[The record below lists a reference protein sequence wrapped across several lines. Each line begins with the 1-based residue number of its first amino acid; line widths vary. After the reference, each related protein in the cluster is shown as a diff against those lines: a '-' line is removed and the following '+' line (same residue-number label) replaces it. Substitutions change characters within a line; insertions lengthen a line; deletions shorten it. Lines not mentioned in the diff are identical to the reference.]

1 MIEGGGMRAAYAN
14 GVLAAFEEQGFD
26 PFDAVYGTSAGGAL
40 AAWWTAGQAQHAAE
54 TWDYAQDPR
63 IMSYRRFLTF
73 QGPLLD
79 HETLFEVVYEEEM
92 PLDVQ
97 AVRQADHPV
106 VVTVTDA
113 DTGKVHYKDVRQGP
127 VLEWLKA
134 TGRLPLATGP
144 PVEIDGTRWLDG
156 GLAVPVPSRRALEDG
171 ATEIITLLNRAEGS
185 RTPEPWFNEWVVRR
199 KFPALEGLVR
209 DHHELHAQNLAP
221 LIDPPEGV
229 TSHIIRPEEDL
240 PVHRLSRDLEDV
252 RQAIEVGRSDG
263 LAFLDRYGAA
273 APSAVSPSDRA
284 ST

>member
-1 MIEGGGMRAAYAN
+1 MRAAYAN
-14 GVLAAFEEQGFD
+14 GVLAAFEEHGFD

-40 AAWWTAGQAQHAAE
+40 AAWWTAGQAEHAAE
-54 TWDYAQDPR
+54 TWDYARDPR
-63 IMSYRRFLTF
+63 IMSYTRWLTF

-92 PLDVQ
+92 PLDVE
-97 AVRQADHPV
+97 AVAQADHPV
-106 VVTVTDA
+106 IVTVTDA
-113 DTGKVHYKDVRQGP
+113 DTGQVHYKDIRQGP

-156 GLAVPVPSRRALEDG
+156 GLVVPVPARKAIEDG
-171 ATEIITLLNRAEGS
+171 ATEVVTILNRAEGS

-209 DHHELHAQNLAP
+209 DHHELHAQNLSW
-221 LIDPPEGV
+221 LLDPPEGV
-229 TSHIIRPEEDL
+229 TAHILRPQEEL
-240 PVHRLSRDLEDV
+240 PVHRLSRDLDDV
-252 RQAIEVGRSDG
+252 RHAIQVGKADG
-263 LAFLDRYGAA
+263 RAFLDARDEGR
-273 APSAVSPSDRA
+273 APTVSSPERA

>member
-1 MIEGGGMRAAYAN
+1 MRAAYAN
-14 GVLAAFEEQGFD
+14 GILAAFEELGFD

-63 IMSYRRFLTF
+63 ILSYRRFLTF

-79 HETLFEVVYEEEM
+79 HETLFEVVYEDEM
-92 PLDVQ
+92 PLDVA
-97 AVRQADHPV
+97 AVRDADHPV
-106 VVTVTDA
+106 IVTVTDA
-113 DTGKVHYKDVRQGP
+113 DTGQAHYKDIRQGP

-156 GLAVPVPSRRALEDG
+156 GLVVPVPCRKAIEDG
-171 ATEIITLLNRAEGS
+171 ATEVVAILNRAEGT
-185 RTPEPWFNEWVVRR
+185 RTPEPWVNEWAVSR

-209 DHHELHAQNLAP
+209 DHHQLHADNVAWLD
-221 LIDPPEGV
+221 DPPEGV
-229 TSHIIRPEEDL
+229 TTYTLRPKEKL
-240 PVHRLSRDLEDV
+240 PVHRLSRDLDDV
-252 RQAIEVGRSDG
+252 SQAIDSGRADG
-263 LAFLDRYGAA
+263 RAFVETYETGVTSTVDRG
-273 APSAVSPSDRA
+273 RA

>member
-1 MIEGGGMRAAYAN
+1 MRAAYAN
-14 GVLAAFEEQGFD
+14 GILAAFEEVGFD

-40 AAWWTAGQAQHAAE
+40 AAWWTAGQARHAAE

-79 HETLFEVVYEEEM
+79 HETLFEVVYEDEM
-92 PLDVQ
+92 PLDVE

-106 VVTVTDA
+106 IVTVTDA
-113 DTGKVHYKDVRQGP
+113 DTGEVHYKDIRQGP

-156 GLAVPVPSRRALEDG
+156 GLVVPVPSRRAIEDG
-171 ATEIITLLNRAEGS
+171 ATEVVAILNRAEGH
-185 RTPEPWFNEWVVRR
+185 RVPEPWFNEWAVRR

-209 DHHELHAQNLAP
+209 DHHQFHADNLAW
-221 LIDPPEGV
+221 LTDPPEGV
-229 TSHIIRPEEDL
+229 TTHLLRPDEAL
-240 PVHRLSRDLEDV
+240 PVHRLSRDLGDV
-252 RQAIEVGRSDG
+252 GQAIEVGRSDG
-263 LAFLDRYGAA
+263 RAFLEAYDSGLSSPLDRG
-273 APSAVSPSDRA
+273 RA
-284 ST
+284 TT